1 MLECVI
7 GGHNELYRLFEDS
20 LSFLPSSELKS
31 TAWKTVL
38 KAAYR

>member
-1 MLECVI
+1 MLENVI
-7 GGHNELYRLFEDS
+7 GGHNGLHHLFEDS

-38 KAAYR
+38 KVAYR